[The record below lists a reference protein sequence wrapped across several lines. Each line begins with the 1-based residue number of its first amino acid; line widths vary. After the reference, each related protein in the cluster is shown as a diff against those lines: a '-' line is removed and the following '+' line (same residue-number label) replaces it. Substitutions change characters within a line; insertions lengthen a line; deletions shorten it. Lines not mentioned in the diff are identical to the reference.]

1 MFIMPDD
8 LAPFATIADAKAA
21 AMIADAEA
29 KALLAAPNLADPDL
43 TGQQIDQVR
52 AILRDAI
59 LRWNDRGSGALTQTA
74 VGQVSVSTDT
84 RYSSRNLFT
93 DDEVN
98 SLRAITATGDG
109 GGGGAFS
116 VDLAQAQTPAGIDF
130 TLRPDLRLQWE

>member
-1 MFIMPDD
+1 MFITPGD
-8 LAPFATIADAKAA
+8 LAPFASIPEAKAE

-29 KALLAAPNLADPDL
+29 KALLAAPNLASSDL
-43 TGQQIDQVR
+43 TATQVGQVR

-93 DDEVN
+93 ADEVDQ
-98 SLRAITATGDG
+98 LRAITTTDS
-109 GGGGAFS
+109 GGGAFA
-116 VDLAQAQTPAGIDF
+116 VDLAQPQPGAGIDF
-130 TLRPDLRLQWE
+130 GLRPDLRFQWE